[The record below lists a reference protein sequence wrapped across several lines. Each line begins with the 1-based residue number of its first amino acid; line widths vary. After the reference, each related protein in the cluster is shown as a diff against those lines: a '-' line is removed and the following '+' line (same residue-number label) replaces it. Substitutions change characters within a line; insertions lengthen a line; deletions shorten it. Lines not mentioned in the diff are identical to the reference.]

1 VYAVFNRSNTT
12 KTIELSFT
20 DGTYPIDLKTGKTY
34 IGIVGGIRTF
44 NDSKLIQ
51 DDMGT
56 VWVVIPPGKF
66 EYVYN

>member
-1 VYAVFNRSNTT
+1 MNILAVRVCTP
-12 KTIELSFT
+12 LSM
-20 DGTYPIDLKTGKTY
+20 GARKTGKTFT
-34 IGIVGGIRTF
+34 GTVGGIRTF

-66 EYVYN
+66 EWVYN